1 MQNGSRMNKSDFTNI
16 FRNFDPLDN
25 KTSIELE
32 KLTKIYPYFQTAYF
46 YYLKSLHKSENIN
59 YIDTLQ
65 LTSIKTYD
73 RSILLNWLND
83 NHGTIYKKE
92 LNENPKIN
100 QKEKIILKKKSIEN
114 DDAVD
119 RLNFLQWISLTEKSF
134 EKRKFDV
141 NSKKVESFIEKNPKI
156 KRLEKKPVS
165 ETDFNIVLKNSFSPE
180 ELMTETLARIFIKQK
195 KFDKAIQAFKILSLK
210 YPEKNT
216 LFANEI
222 DKLIKLKNENT

>member
-1 MQNGSRMNKSDFTNI
+1 MNKSDFTNMFI
-16 FRNFDPLDN
+16 NFDPLDN

-83 NHGTIYKKE
+83 NHGTIFKKE

-134 EKRKFDV
+134 EKRKFGV
-141 NSKKVESFIEKNPKI
+141 NSKKVESFIENNPKI
-156 KRLEKKPVS
+156 KRLDKKPVS

-216 LFANEI
+216 LFADEI
-222 DKLIKLKNENT
+222 DKLIKLKNDNT

>member
-1 MQNGSRMNKSDFTNI
+1 MNKSDFTNL
-16 FRNFDPLDN
+16 FKNFDPLDN

-92 LNENPKIN
+92 LNENPKI
-100 QKEKIILKKKSIEN
+100 KEKEKTILKKKSIEN
-114 DDAVD
+114 DYAVD
-119 RLNFLQWISLTEKSF
+119 RLNFLQWITLTEKSF
-134 EKRKFDV
+134 EKRKFGV

-216 LFANEI
+216 LFADEI
-222 DKLIKLKNENT
+222 DKLIKLKNDNT

>member
-1 MQNGSRMNKSDFTNI
+1 MNKSDFSNI

-216 LFANEI
+216 LFADEI